1 MKLTLHETTLDR
13 RAIELANVVFSP
25 DKMRLTKERAAAVR
39 QLCTAFQNGTP
50 FFLTGD
56 TGTGKTIY
64 TKLFLA
70 AQPDKKFVYYNM
82 RHLFREYAAMKN
94 PDEFILAFIQKTRYT
109 ALILDDVGSDEAVGA
124 YGRANTILY
133 DIIESRMESNHLTGI
148 ISNNTLSQILSR
160 FGTDGQPDARLT
172 SRLKKWETIIMP
184 GDDNRG
190 VFDILPFAQWPQ
202 TQLPADAEL
211 PATPCPEH
219 LRESIYEK
227 LGIIAN
233 KVVDAPPS
241 KADELRKAF
250 WGNSVKP
257 WPINH
262 SLTIFCTFNDAKMM
276 QAWAN

>member
-1 MKLTLHETTLDR
+1 MKTYTLTETTLDR
-13 RAIELANVVFSP
+13 RAIELANIVFQP
-25 DKMRLTKERAAAVR
+25 NKMVLTKERAAAVR
-39 QLCTAFQNGTP
+39 KLCTAFDTNKS

-64 TKLFLA
+64 TRLFLA
-70 AQPDKKFVYYNM
+70 AQPEKQFTFYNM

-133 DIIESRMESNHLTGI
+133 DIIESRMDGNHLTGI
-148 ISNNTLSQILSR
+148 ISNNTKTEILTR
-160 FGTDGQPDARLT
+160 FSTNGEPDGRMA

-202 TQLPADAEL
+202 TELPADAEP
-211 PATPCPEH
+211 PAVPCPEH

-233 KVVDAPPS
+233 KVVDRPPS
-241 KADELRKAF
+241 KADEMRSAF
-250 WGNSVKP
+250 WGKYTP
-257 WPINH
+257 PQ
-262 SLTIFCTFNDAKMM
+262 TK
-276 QAWAN
+276 

>member
-39 QLCTAFQNGTP
+39 QLCTAFQNGTS

-133 DIIESRMESNHLTGI
+133 DIIESRMEGNHLTGI
-148 ISNNTLSQILSR
+148 ISNNTLSQILAR

-202 TQLPADAEL
+202 TQLPADAEP
-211 PATPCPEH
+211 PAIPCPEH

-257 WPINH
+257 
-262 SLTIFCTFNDAKMM
+262 
-276 QAWAN
+276 

>member
-1 MKLTLHETTLDR
+1 MKLTLNEPTLDR
-13 RAIELANVVFSP
+13 RAIELAEVVFSP

-64 TKLFLA
+64 TRLFIA
-70 AQPDKKFVYYNM
+70 AQPEKKFVYYNM

-109 ALILDDVGSDEAVGA
+109 PLILDDVGSDEAVGA
-124 YGRANTILY
+124 FGRSNTILY

-148 ISNNTLSQILSR
+148 ISNNTKTEILTR
-160 FGTDGQPDARLT
+160 FSTNGEPDGRMA

-184 GDDNRG
+184 GDDHRG
-190 VFDILPFAQWPQ
+190 VYNILPFAQWPQ
-202 TQLPADAEL
+202 TQLPKDEEA
-211 PATPCPEH
+211 PAVPCPEH

-227 LGIIAN
+227 LGIIAS
-233 KVVDAPPS
+233 KVVDRPPS
-241 KADELRKAF
+241 KAEEMRKAF
-250 WGNSVKP
+250 WGNIEK
-257 WPINH
+257 
-262 SLTIFCTFNDAKMM
+262 
-276 QAWAN
+276 Q

>member
-1 MKLTLHETTLDR
+1 MKLTLHEKTLDR

-70 AQPDKKFVYYNM
+70 AQPEKQFVYYNM

-148 ISNNTLSQILSR
+148 ISNNTKTEILTR
-160 FGTDGQPDARLT
+160 FSTNGEPDGRMA

-184 GDDNRG
+184 GDDLRG
-190 VFDILPFAQWPQ
+190 EVEVMPLAEWPKVV
-202 TQLPADAEL
+202 LPAE
-211 PATPCPEH
+211 PEEQGVPCPDH
-219 LRESIYEK
+219 LRAEIYEK

-233 KVVDAPPS
+233 KVVDRPPS
-241 KADELRKAF
+241 KAEEMRKAF
-250 WGNSVKP
+250 WGNMQKP
-257 WPINH
+257 
-262 SLTIFCTFNDAKMM
+262 
-276 QAWAN
+276 